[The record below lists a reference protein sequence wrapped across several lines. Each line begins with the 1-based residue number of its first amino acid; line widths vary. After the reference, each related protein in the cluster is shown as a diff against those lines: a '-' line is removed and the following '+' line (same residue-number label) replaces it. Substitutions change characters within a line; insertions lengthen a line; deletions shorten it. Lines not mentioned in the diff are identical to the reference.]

1 MAQTTAQV
9 SKGCGKVEVALDG
22 LGVTFTDISGV
33 AMTVSDVEQT
43 KISGEAYTIEGDG
56 ALIGVS
62 KREPMEITVG
72 IIYTET
78 DAEGYEILRE
88 HWETA
93 GCNNPIWLRW
103 SPRGGDAGDEQLT
116 TGKGFMTSFTYPDL
130 DASSGDPIS
139 CGFKIKCGTVTTTI
153 VAS

>member
-9 SKGCGKVEVALDG
+9 SKGCGKVEVALDA

-33 AMTVSDVEQT
+33 ANTVSDTEQS

-62 KREPMEITVG
+62 KREPLELSVQLV
-72 IIYTET
+72 YTET
-78 DAEGYEILRE
+78 DAEGYELCRD

-93 GCNNPIWLRW
+93 GYNNPIWLRW

-116 TGKGFMTSFTYPDL
+116 TGSGRMTAFTYPEL
-130 DASSGDPIS
+130 DASSGDPIM
-139 CGFKIKCGTVTTTI
+139 CGFKIKVGSVTTTI